1 MPRKTL
7 LLPATLKTKKPKK
20 LTPHIS
26 ETSLVTN
33 TINTLRWFVPDGM
46 FWRNNSGMITTQKG
60 TAVKLA
66 PAGTADIVGILMPGM
81 FVALE
86 AKVPTRRNNVSV
98 LQKRWIKKV
107 QDLGGYAG
115 VFCTVEEAIEHIQ
128 KARQLFNQKVIE
140 LANHYSQQDLNSKK
154 KNPE

>member
-1 MPRKTL
+1 MTKKPS
-7 LLPATLKTKKPKK
+7 LPSPNKKPKTKKPP
-20 LTPHIS
+20 TPHIS

-33 TINTLRWFVPDGM
+33 TINMLRWFIPDGM
-46 FWRNNSGMITTQKG
+46 FWRNNSGMITTQQG

-66 PAGTADIVGILMPGM
+66 PAGTADIVGVLMPGM

-86 AKVPTRRNNVSV
+86 AKVPTRRNNVSD

-128 KARQLFNQKVIE
+128 KARLHFDQKVID
-140 LANHYSQQDLNSKK
+140 LAHRQNQQSQLKDK
-154 KNPE
+154 ED